1 MSLLKECQ
9 IDEQTLKQRKSKAR
23 KERDDGHEAA

>member
-1 MSLLKECQ
+1 MPLLKEGE
-9 IDEQTLKQRKSKAR
+9 IEEQTLKQRKRKAR